1 MTDRKKEEIALF
13 RFGVIFPL
21 LDPKRPRGSYISL
34 VNEISSK
41 EYEIPYSNKRVI
53 SEGTVRLWYSKYRN
67 GNGIEALMPQDRKDK
82 GQTRTVD
89 FDAAN
94 ELIRR
99 KQENPDIPLTTL
111 VKMIGEED
119 SSMALKLHS
128 AYRLISNW
136 SRNNL
141 NPEERNQR
149 RFEMESCNDCWM
161 LDAMTGPKV
170 RVTEGNNTKLVTAH
184 CFAFMDD
191 KSRLITH
198 AEFYLNERADSLL
211 DCMWKAFNKRGLPI
225 RIYTDNGAAMRDF
238 RLKYGLASL
247 EVQLTYASAYHPQ
260 SKAKLERFWRTM
272 RMQFLP
278 TLPSEIT
285 LYDLNKALD
294 SWVNIY
300 NNRYHSGIDMSP
312 IERYIDDIEAVRP
325 APANLPAHFR
335 FRETRIVSEA
345 RTVSFN
351 KKFYEVPLGY
361 AGKEIELR
369 YFSPDSQIEG
379 FFNDKSI
386 GILKPADFVHNST
399 IYRGGHSNGSR

>member
-21 LDPKRPRGSYISL
+21 LDAGLPKGGMRQLIG
-34 VNEISSK
+34 EIARK
-41 EYEIPYSNKRVI
+41 NYEIPYSSRVRI
-53 SEGTVRLWYSKYRN
+53 SEGTVRNWYYRYIRDRS
-67 GNGIEALMPQDRKDK
+67 IESLLPKGRKDK

-89 FDAAN
+89 FEAAN

-99 KQENPDIPLTTL
+99 KAASPEVPLTTL

-119 SSMALKLHS
+119 GMNLKLHS
-128 AYRLISNW
+128 AYRLIANW
-136 SRNNL
+136 NRNNL

-161 LDAMTGPKV
+161 LDAMSGPKV
-170 RVTEGNNTKLVTAH
+170 IVKEGNSTRNITAH

-191 KSRLITH
+191 RSRLITH
-198 AEFYLNERADSLL
+198 AQFYLNEKAESLL
-211 DCMWKAFNKRGLPI
+211 DCMWKAFGRRGLPV
-225 RIYTDNGAAMRDF
+225 RIYTDNGSAMRDF
-238 RLKYGLASL
+238 RLRFGLASL
-247 EVQLTYASAYHPQ
+247 EVQLTYATAYHPQ

-278 TLPSEIT
+278 TLPQEIT

-294 SWVNIY
+294 SWINTY

-325 APANLPAHFR
+325 APADLPKYFR
-335 FRETRIVSEA
+335 FRETRLVSEA

-351 KKFYEVPLGY
+351 KTLYEVPLGY
-361 AGKEIELR
+361 AGKTVELR
-369 YFSPDSQIEG
+369 YFSSEGPIEA
-379 FFNDKSI
+379 FFNDRSI
-386 GILKPADFVHNST
+386 GILKPVDLVNNSRT
-399 IYRGGHSNGSR
+399 YRGGRSHAK

>member
-21 LDPKRPRGSYISL
+21 LDPKRPKGSFMRT
-34 VNEISSK
+34 VKEISGK
-41 EYEIPYSNKRVI
+41 EYDIPYSTKRYI
-53 SEGTVRLWYSKYRN
+53 SEGTVKLWYSKYNKDKR
-67 GNGIEALMPQDRKDK
+67 IESLMPQDRKDK
-82 GQTRTVD
+82 GKPRSFD
-89 FDAAN
+89 FEAAD
-94 ELIRR
+94 ELIKR
-99 KQENPDIPLTTL
+99 KRENPDVPLTTL

-119 SSMALKLHS
+119 SSMNMKLHS
-128 AYRLISNW
+128 AYRLIANW
-136 SRNNL
+136 NRSNL
-141 NPEERNQR
+141 NPQERNQR

-170 RVTEGNNTKLVTAH
+170 MVIEGNSRKLVTAH

-198 AEFYLNERADSLL
+198 AEFYLNEKAESLL

-247 EVQLTYASAYHPQ
+247 EVQLTYATAYHPQ

-278 TLPSEIT
+278 TVPQELS

-294 SWVNIY
+294 SWVNAY
-300 NNRYHSGIDMSP
+300 NSRYHSAIDMSP
-312 IERYIDDIEAVRP
+312 VERYIDDIEAVRP
-325 APANLPAHFR
+325 APSNLPVHFR
-335 FRETRIVSEA
+335 FRETRVVSEA
-345 RTVSFN
+345 RTISFN

-379 FFNDKSI
+379 FFNSESL
-386 GILKPADFVHNST
+386 GILKPADFVHNSRV
-399 IYRGGHSNGSR
+399 YRGGHNNGTR